1 MVFDGTE
8 GFPMVVMTC
17 ALVERAKTIPDPRR
31 QCRNLKHR
39 LEDIVVLGF
48 CGVLAGCDDFVEIAD
63 WAKQNHAFFA
73 TFLELPHGIPSHDT
87 FNRVFTILKPT
98 TLQEVLLPWLLERRG
113 LPGEWIHLDGK
124 TMRHTRRNSKNLR
137 ALHVVSAW
145 AGQTGLTLGQVAVDA
160 KSNEITAMPE
170 VLQLL
175 DLRQKIVTIDAMGC
189 QKEIAQ
195 IIVDQEGDYLL
206 AVKDNQPTLHAE
218 MQTAFATAARQGC
231 MPHRVYVTADSG
243 HGRHEQ
249 RTVQVLPARS
259 NLSGSLLASWLGL
272 LTLVM
277 VVRVVTCQATG
288 VVTQEVSY
296 FISSLRPNARRI
308 GQAIRGHWSIE
319 NGLHWVLDVVFRE
332 DARRLYDRTAAE
344 NVAFLNR
351 LALSVLRGDSSKGS
365 LKVKRKRAGWN
376 IQYLAQLLG
385 FPSI

>member
-1 MVFDGTE
+1 
-8 GFPMVVMTC
+8 MVVMAC
-17 ALVERAKTIPDPRR
+17 ELVDRAKTIPDPRR

-39 LEDIVVLGF
+39 LEDILVLGF

-63 WAKQNHAFFA
+63 WAQQNVAFFR

-87 FNRVFTILKPT
+87 FNRVFTTVKPAA
-98 TLQEVLLPWLLERRG
+98 LQEVLLPWLLQRRG
-113 LPGEWIHLDGK
+113 LPGDWIHVDGK
-124 TMRHTRRNSKNLR
+124 ALRHTRRKSAGLG

-145 AGQTGLTLGQVAVDA
+145 AGQTGLTLGQVAVGA
-160 KSNEITAMPE
+160 KSNEITAMPQLLE
-170 VLQLL
+170 LL
-175 DLRQKIVTIDAMGC
+175 DLRQKIVTTDAMGC
-189 QKEIAQ
+189 QKEVAKT
-195 IIVDQEGDYLL
+195 VVEGEGDYVL

-218 MQTAFATAARQGC
+218 VQAAFAAAETKPTPAQRA
-231 MPHRVYVTADSG
+231 YTTEDTG
-243 HGRHEQ
+243 HGRHER
-249 RTVQVLPARS
+249 RTVRVLPAARH
-259 NLSGSLLASWLGL
+259 LSPSQCKAWLGL

-288 VVTQEVSY
+288 VVSTEVSY

-308 GQAIRGHWSIE
+308 GQAIRGHWGIE

-351 LALSVLRGDSSKGS
+351 LAVSLLRGDPTKGS

>member
-1 MVFDGTE
+1 
-8 GFPMVVMTC
+8 MVVMAC
-17 ALVERAKTIPDPRR
+17 ELVDRAKTIPDPRR

-39 LEDIVVLGF
+39 LEDIIVLGF

-63 WAKQNHAFFA
+63 WAQQNVAFFR

-87 FNRVFTILKPT
+87 FNRVFTLVKPAA
-98 TLQEVLLPWLLERRG
+98 LQEVLLPWLLQRRG
-113 LPGEWIHLDGK
+113 LPGDWVHVDGK
-124 TMRHTRRNSKNLR
+124 TLRHTRRKSTGLG

-145 AGQTGLTLGQVAVDA
+145 AGQAGLTLGQVAVDA
-160 KSNEITAMPE
+160 KSNEITAMPQLLE
-170 VLQLL
+170 LL
-175 DLRQKIVTIDAMGC
+175 DLRDKIVTTDAMGC
-189 QKEIAQ
+189 QKEVAQ
-195 IIVDQEGDYLL
+195 TVVEGEGDYIL

-218 MQTAFATAARQGC
+218 AQAAFAAAAGQ
-231 MPHRVYVTADSG
+231 PAPAHREYTTEETG
-243 HGRHEQ
+243 HGRHER
-249 RTVQVLPARS
+249 RTVRVLPAARH
-259 NLSGSLLASWLGL
+259 LSAAQREAWLGL

-288 VVTQEVSY
+288 VVSTEVSY

-308 GQAIRGHWSIE
+308 GRAIRGHWSIE

-351 LALSVLRGDSSKGS
+351 LAVSLLRGDPSKGS